1 MLTWSF
7 TNIMSTC
14 PNCLKFVPLMRTYHL
29 LIPTCSFGTLFVSN
43 DFGYYGHNC
52 TLWCLATFQAMI
64 EHPLQIFCVSNIGTK
79 PITTHAIIR
88 SIFFNLHIYIYIP
101 FIMVVNVIN
110 NSIKLCACC
119 TCHHGGFTI
128 T

>member
-1 MLTWSF
+1 MYLNMVLKYFLFFIFIIVPLMLTWSF

-14 PNCLKFVPLMRTYHL
+14 PTCLKFVPLMRTYHL
-29 LIPTCSFGTLFVSN
+29 LIPRCSFGTPFVSN

-88 SIFFNLHIYIYIP
+88 TIFFNLHIYIYTP
-101 FIMVVNVIN
+101 YNG
-110 NSIKLCACC
+110 SQCYK
-119 TCHHGGFTI
+119 
-128 T
+128 